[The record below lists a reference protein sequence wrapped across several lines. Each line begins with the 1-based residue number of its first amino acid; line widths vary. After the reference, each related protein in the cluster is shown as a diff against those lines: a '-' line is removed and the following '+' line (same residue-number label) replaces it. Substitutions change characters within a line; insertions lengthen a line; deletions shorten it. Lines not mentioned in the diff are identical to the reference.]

1 MSRAGAGTI
10 MHAMPATVDLTRRVL
25 IPVAGPPPSTSAK
38 APRVRHYRLARV
50 PLHTRP
56 DSTLDRFA
64 HLRRSYD

>member
-1 MSRAGAGTI
+1 
-10 MHAMPATVDLTRRVL
+10 MHRMPASPDLTRRVL
-25 IPVAGPPPSTSAK
+25 IPVAGPTAASAK

-50 PLHTRP
+50 PMHARP

>member
-1 MSRAGAGTI
+1 MPRAGAGAI
-10 MHAMPATVDLTRRVL
+10 MHGMPATHDLTRRVL
-25 IPVAGPPPSTSAK
+25 IPVAGPPSTSAK